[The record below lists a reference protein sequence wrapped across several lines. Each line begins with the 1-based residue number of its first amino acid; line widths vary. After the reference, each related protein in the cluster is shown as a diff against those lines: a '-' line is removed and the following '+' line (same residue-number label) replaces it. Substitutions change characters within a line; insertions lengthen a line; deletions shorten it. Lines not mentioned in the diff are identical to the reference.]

1 MNRHIHPLCNLRNTL
16 QLPKM
21 MLLKK
26 CSQVLKLDGPNSPS
40 FQKTWL
46 ELFFL
51 GHLKQHTSLNT
62 NYVLLAI
69 WHVNGVKLL
78 RKGK

>member
-1 MNRHIHPLCNLRNTL
+1 MNRHIHPLCNLQNIL

-46 ELFFL
+46 ELFFP
-51 GHLKQHTSLNT
+51 GHLKQDTSLNT
-62 NYVLLAI
+62 NYVHLAI
-69 WHVNGVKLL
+69 WQVNGVKLL